1 MLTTTEIAKHLA
13 VGTHGTTY
21 GGNPLASAV
30 AEAVLDVIN
39 TPEVLSGINAKHDRF
54 KARLE
59 AIGAKYGIFTEV
71 RGLGL
76 LIGAALSDTWK
87 GKAKD
92 VLNAAEKEAVMV
104 LQAGPD
110 VVRFAPS
117 LVIPDADIDE
127 GLDRFERAVAK
138 LTQA

>member
-1 MLTTTEIAKHLA
+1 M
-13 VGTHGTTY
+13 
-21 GGNPLASAV
+21 
-30 AEAVLDVIN
+30 
-39 TPEVLSGINAKHDRF
+39 
-54 KARLE
+54 
-59 AIGAKYGIFTEV
+59 
-71 RGLGL
+71 
-76 LIGAALSDTWK
+76 LSDAWQ

-104 LQAGPD
+104 LQAGPN

-138 LTQA
+138 LTRG